1 MQQSEQINELMGALA
16 KAQSE
21 MSFAVKDN
29 NNPYFKSTYADLGGV
44 WDACRKPLSKHGLA
58 VAQVVTTEGDKP
70 MLVTLLGH
78 SSGQW
83 VKSLMQLPIQ
93 KPGPQ
98 EIGSCITYCRRY
110 ALAAMVG
117 VYQDDDDAEAA
128 QKPYREAQ
136 GHKGSEPAAASA
148 GITDKQYD
156 YLMGM
161 IQKVG
166 DGAMHHEI
174 LGMFNIKTLR
184 DIPKERFNDVLA
196 KFSKNLEENK
206 SKEKQHVRAAS

>member
-1 MQQSEQINELMGALA
+1 MLHSENINELMGALA

-21 MSFAVKDN
+21 MSYAVKDN

-44 WDACRKPLSKHGLA
+44 WDACRKPLSAHGLA
-58 VAQVVTTEGDKP
+58 VSQVLTTDGEHTS
-70 MLVTLLGH
+70 LVTILGH

-83 VKSLMQLPIQ
+83 VKSFMMLPIQ

-128 QKPYREAQ
+128 QMPYREAKEAPKLDPINKKELDTMRKLLTDL
-136 GHKGSEPAAASA
+136 GSPKGEKFMCEQA
-148 GITDKQYD
+148 
-156 YLMGM
+156 
-161 IQKVG
+161 KVESLEQFPKYKYE
-166 DGAMHHEI
+166 DAI
-174 LGMFNIKTLR
+174 NYIKR
-184 DIPKERFNDVLA
+184 QIEA
-196 KFSKNLEENK
+196 KNHGSTK
-206 SKEKQHVRAAS
+206 VA